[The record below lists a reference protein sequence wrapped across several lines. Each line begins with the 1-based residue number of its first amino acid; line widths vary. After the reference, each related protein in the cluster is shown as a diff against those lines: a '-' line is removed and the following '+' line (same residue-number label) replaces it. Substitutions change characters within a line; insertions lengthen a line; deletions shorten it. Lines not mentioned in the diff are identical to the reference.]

1 MGRRQDV
8 KSKREEVRALK
19 AHARIKPMNLSKT
32 LFELVE
38 YITQREGKDPLL
50 YPPKDNPFRE
60 KKIACAVL

>member
-1 MGRRQDV
+1 MGRRQDIEL
-8 KSKREEVRALK
+8 KREEVRALK
-19 AHARIKPMNLSKT
+19 AHARVKPVNLSKT

-38 YITQREGKDPLL
+38 YISQRESKDPLL